1 MQEVRVNV
9 QANPLLFHVTRLSSG
24 KLWLSYFCPGNTVAP
39 PVNLIPTP
47 RGFARMFCPKDN
59 KKDEAEER
67 TEKKK
72 ADSRYYGY
80 FDSIRILIQ
89 KNEWK

>member
-1 MQEVRVNV
+1 M

-47 RGFARMFCPKDN
+47 RGFARILCPK
-59 KKDEAEER
+59 KKDDGEEEQKA
-67 TEKKK
+67 EKKK

-80 FDSIRILIQ
+80 YFPYLQ
-89 KNEWK
+89 QYLG